1 MSHRGLTTGA
11 FAWILDFER
20 LFTCT
25 LLSLR
30 ACVTLLVPTGSW
42 KLLRK
47 KEFQWDTSFKSHCI
61 PVCPSL
67 TQTQMF
73 VSVCVCVCVCAHA
86 LSCVQLF
93 CNPVDVARQAPLL
106 WDSPGKNTG
115 AGCHFL
121 LQGFSWPRD
130 RTRVCRVSCIGR
142 WIPYHQGSPN
152 LDV

>member
-73 VSVCVCVCVCAHA
+73 VSVCVCVCVCTCAQLCPA
-86 LSCVQLF
+86 LLQPCGRSPPGSSVMGFSRQEYWSGLPFPSPGIFLTQGSNPRLSCLLHRQ
-93 CNPVDVARQAPLL
+93 VDSLP
-106 WDSPGKNTG
+106 SGK
-115 AGCHFL
+115 
-121 LQGFSWPRD
+121 P
-130 RTRVCRVSCIGR
+130 
-142 WIPYHQGSPN
+142 
-152 LDV
+152 